1 MSETAISSPGFTQR
15 PTGAEVSRLKV
26 TIFLLCGLSGNLDT
40 AIAQGSNGVSRRP
53 AVSADSVPYSV
64 AEAEAYLRRYTAA
77 THGAGTRP
85 MECVEI
91 GDRDEVAIGD
101 FVAGRFRDYRW
112 LWLQGG
118 SKMRWS
124 LAKVDRGAPPTL
136 TLRARQIG
144 DQSEAVVFTTS
155 TAASGAPSGM
165 GSVMYAGGFRLPSR
179 GTWLLVATAG
189 EFGGCAVYVL

>member
-1 MSETAISSPGFTQR
+1 MNETAISSPGCSRR
-15 PTGAEVSRLKV
+15 PTGAEVSRIKV
-26 TIFLLCGLSGNLDT
+26 TIFLLCGLAGNLDT
-40 AIAQGSNGVSRRP
+40 AIAQVSNEVPRRS
-53 AVSADSVPYSV
+53 AISADSVPHSI
-64 AEAEAYLRRYTAA
+64 AEAEAYLRRYLASTPR
-77 THGAGTRP
+77 AGTRP

-118 SKMRWS
+118 SRMRWS
-124 LAKVDRGAPPTL
+124 LEEVDRGAPPTL